1 MRTLQHPVLQY
12 RWQVKETKAGTQ
24 LVYFGL
30 RNPPNH
36 TRNIIPLS
44 RELADRLRSL
54 DGRTA
59 AKDLPSDLTGHEMY
73 SRLIEE
79 GIVVDAHEV
88 RQPST
93 RDNFRQCVR
102 CVTNDYVLPGLE
114 FDEKGLCAFCQCYEL
129 AERSGQGAI
138 MQDGVTDEDL
148 IRISS
153 ENTGSRFDAMVLYTG
168 GKDSTY
174 LLWYL
179 AKKLKLRVLVAS
191 WNMPYTNE
199 TSRENMRR
207 AMRILP
213 DVEFVDRTLPWNM
226 IRQAM
231 RDQFERVG
239 WPCLCPTVAHALF
252 YPLAV
257 QENIPLIMH
266 GVEEVQLAVMNY
278 VMTEIRSGQAHK
290 DRVPDHRA
298 DTLNFLRM
306 VATVSEPQQPYSLTA
321 DLARHMSSVSDLLSP
336 VFKPLNDILTR
347 AENDPGMPIP
357 ILRRLTSNEAY
368 GSWAKAVELMKQ
380 EMDWQ
385 MPPGQKGLLHTS
397 CRIEKVKDYCQFKR
411 FQSAG
416 STFLPQAIVELG
428 AGVYFGLLSREDA
441 LVELQESGYYRE
453 PPVLSELTR
462 DLGIDRDGGQTPGEM
477 SWTLGKCSGCSTR
490 T

>member
-1 MRTLQHPVLQY
+1 MRTLQHPILQY
-12 RWQVKETKAGTQ
+12 RWHVKETNAGAQ

-36 TRNIIPLS
+36 TRSIIPLPG
-44 RELADRLRSL
+44 ELADRLRSL

-59 AKDLPSDLTGHEMY
+59 SKDLPSDLTGHEMY
-73 SRLIEE
+73 ARLVAE
-79 GIVVDAHEV
+79 GIIVDAHEV
-88 RQPST
+88 RQPSSK
-93 RDNFRQCVR
+93 DNFRQCVR
-102 CVTNDYVLPGLE
+102 CVTNDYVVPGLE
-114 FDEKGLCAFCQCYEL
+114 FDTNGLCAFCQCYEL
-129 AERSGQGAI
+129 AEKSGQGAI
-138 MQDGVTDEDL
+138 MQDGITDEDL
-148 IRISS
+148 TRISS

-207 AMRILP
+207 AMKVLP
-213 DVEFVDRTLPWNM
+213 DVEFVDHTLPWGM
-226 IRQAM
+226 VRQAM

-278 VMTEIRSGQAHK
+278 VMTEIRTGQQHTE
-290 DRVPDHRA
+290 RVADHRA

-306 VATVSEPQQPYSLTA
+306 VATVSEPPQPYSLTA
-321 DLARHMSSVSDLLSP
+321 DLARHMSSVSELLAP
-336 VFKPLNDILTR
+336 VYKPLNDILTR
-347 AENDPGMPIP
+347 AQSDPNMPIP
-357 ILRRLTSNEAY
+357 ILRRLQSNTAY
-368 GSWAKAVELMKQ
+368 GSWAAAVELMKQ

-397 CRIEKVKDYCQFKR
+397 CRIERVKDYCQFRR
-411 FQSAG
+411 FQGAG
-416 STFLPQAIVELG
+416 STFFPQSIIELG
-428 AGVYFGLLSREDA
+428 AGVYFGLVSREDA
-441 LVELQESGYYRE
+441 LEELQELGYYNE
-453 PPVLSELTR
+453 PRVLSELTR
-462 DLGIDRDGGQTPGEM
+462 DLGIDRGERQAPGEM
-477 SWTLGKCSGCSTR
+477 SWTLGDR
-490 T
+490 

>member
-1 MRTLQHPVLQY
+1 MMTLVHPVLQY
-12 RWQVKETKAGTQ
+12 RWQVKETKAGPQ

-36 TRNIIPLS
+36 TRNIIPLP
-44 RELADRLRSL
+44 RELADRLQLL

-59 AKDLPSDLTGHEMY
+59 AKDLPSDLTDHEMY
-73 SRLIEE
+73 ARFVAE
-79 GIVVDAHEV
+79 GIIVEAHEV
-88 RQPST
+88 RQPSS
-93 RDNFRQCVR
+93 RENFRECVR

-138 MQDGVTDEDL
+138 MQDGITDEDL

-153 ENTGSRFDAMVLYTG
+153 GNTGSRFDAMVLYTG

-207 AMRILP
+207 AMQILP

-226 IRQAM
+226 VRQGM

-278 VMTEIRSGQAHK
+278 VMTEIRSGQPHEE
-290 DRVPDHRA
+290 RIPDHRA

-306 VATVSEPQQPYSLTA
+306 VATVSEPPQPYSLTA
-321 DLARHMSSVSDLLSP
+321 DLARHMSSVSELLTP
-336 VFKPLNDILTR
+336 VYKPLNDILAR
-347 AENDPGMPIP
+347 AESDPGLPIP
-357 ILRRLTSNEAY
+357 ILRRLQSNTAY
-368 GSWAKAVELMKQ
+368 GSWAKAVELVKQ
-380 EMDWQ
+380 EMDWH

-411 FQSAG
+411 FQAAA

-441 LVELQESGYYRE
+441 LNELEEAGYYHE
-453 PPVLSELTR
+453 PQVLSELTR
-462 DLGIDRDGGQTPGEM
+462 DLGIDPDRGHVRGEM
-477 SWTLGKCSGCSTR
+477 SYTLGGCTGCSV
-490 T
+490 

>member
-12 RWQVKETKAGTQ
+12 RWQVKETNGGPQ

-36 TRNIIPLS
+36 TRSIIPVP
-44 RELADRLRSL
+44 RELADCLRSL
-54 DGRTA
+54 DGRTS
-59 AKDLPSDLTGHEMY
+59 AKDLPSDLAGREMY
-73 SRLIEE
+73 TRFVEE
-79 GIVVDAHEV
+79 GIIVDAREV

-93 RDNFRQCVR
+93 RDSFRQCVR

-114 FDEKGLCAFCQCYEL
+114 FDEDGLCAFCQCYEL

-138 MQDGVTDEDL
+138 MQDGITDEDL
-148 IRISS
+148 VRISS
-153 ENTGSRFDAMVLYTG
+153 GNTGSRFDAMVLYTG

-179 AKKLKLRVLVAS
+179 AKKLELRVLVAS
-191 WNMPYTNE
+191 WNMPYTND
-199 TSRENMRR
+199 TCRENMRR

-213 DVEFVDRTLPWNM
+213 HVEFVERTLPWKM
-226 IRQAM
+226 VRQAM

-257 QENIPLIMH
+257 QEGIPLVMH

-278 VMTEIRSGQAHK
+278 VMTEIRSGQPREE
-290 DRVPDHRA
+290 RVPNHRA

-306 VATVSEPQQPYSLTA
+306 VTTISEPAQPYSLTA
-321 DLARHMSSVSDLLSP
+321 DLARHMSSVSELLAP
-336 VFKPLNDILTR
+336 VYKPLGDILAR
-347 AENDPGMPIP
+347 AESDPNMPLP
-357 ILRRLTSNEAY
+357 ILRRLTSNAAY
-368 GSWAKAVELMKQ
+368 GSWAKAVERMKQ

-411 FQSAG
+411 FQGAG

-428 AGVYFGLLSREDA
+428 AGVYFGLLSRDDA
-441 LVELQESGYYRE
+441 LEELQESGYYNE
-453 PPVLSELTR
+453 PRVLSELTR
-462 DLGIDRDGGQTPGEM
+462 DLGIDRGEARAAGEM
-477 SWTLGKCSGCSTR
+477 SWTLGECTGCST
-490 T
+490 

>member
-12 RWQVKETKAGTQ
+12 RWQVKETNAGTQ

-36 TRNIIPLS
+36 TRNIIPLP
-44 RELADRLRSL
+44 RELAERLQLL
-54 DGRTA
+54 DGRTP
-59 AKDLPSDLTGHEMY
+59 AKDLPSDLTDNQMY
-73 SRLIEE
+73 ASLVEE
-79 GIVVDAHEV
+79 GIIVEAHEV
-88 RQPST
+88 RQPSS

-138 MQDGVTDEDL
+138 MQDGITDEDL
-148 IRISS
+148 IRISCG
-153 ENTGSRFDAMVLYTG
+153 NTGSRFDAMVLYTG

-179 AKKLKLRVLVAS
+179 AKKLRLRVLVAS
-191 WNMPYTNE
+191 WNMPYTND
-199 TSRENMRR
+199 TCRENMRR
-207 AMRILP
+207 AMRVLP

-231 RDQFERVG
+231 CDQFERVG

-252 YPLAV
+252 YPLAA
-257 QENIPLIMH
+257 QENIPIIMH

-278 VMTEIRSGQAHK
+278 VMTELRSGQPHRERA
-290 DRVPDHRA
+290 PDHRA

-306 VATVSEPQQPYSLTA
+306 TTQTAEPPQPYSLTA
-321 DLARHMSSVSDLLSP
+321 DLARHMSSVSTLLNP
-336 VFKPLNDILTR
+336 VFGPLRDILAT
-347 AENDPGMPIP
+347 AQNDPGMPIP
-357 ILRRLTSNEAY
+357 ILRRLTSNTTY
-368 GSWAKAVELMKQ
+368 GSWATAVELIKR
-380 EMDWQ
+380 EMDWH

-411 FQSAG
+411 FQGAG
-416 STFLPQAIVELG
+416 STFFPQAIVELG
-428 AGVYFGLLSREDA
+428 AGVYFGLVSREDA
-441 LVELQESGYYRE
+441 LVELEESGYYHE
-453 PPVLSELTR
+453 PQVLSELIR
-462 DLGIDRDGGQTPGEM
+462 DLGIDPGKGQAPGEM
-477 SWTLGKCSGCSTR
+477 SWTLV
-490 T
+490 

>member
-1 MRTLQHPVLQY
+1 MGTPQHPVLQY
-12 RWQVKETKAGTQ
+12 RWHVKETNAEMQ

-36 TRNIIPLS
+36 TRSIIPLP
-44 RELADRLRSL
+44 RELADRLRLL

-59 AKDLPSDLTGHEMY
+59 AKDLPSDLTDQEMY
-73 SRLIEE
+73 ARLFAE
-79 GIVVDAHEV
+79 GIIVEAREV
-88 RQPST
+88 RQPSSK
-93 RDNFRQCVR
+93 DSFRQCVR
-102 CVTNDYVLPGLE
+102 CVTNDFVVPGLE

-129 AERSGQGAI
+129 AERSGQGVALQEGI
-138 MQDGVTDEDL
+138 TDEDL

-191 WNMPYTNE
+191 WNMPYTND
-199 TSRENMRR
+199 TCRENMRR
-207 AMRILP
+207 AMRVLP
-213 DVEFVDRTLPWNM
+213 DVEFIDRTLPWSM

-231 RDQFERVG
+231 RDQFEGVG

-266 GVEEVQLAVMNY
+266 GVEEVQIAVMNY
-278 VMTEIRSGQAHK
+278 VMTEIRTGQPRK
-290 DRVPDHRA
+290 ERVPDHRA
-298 DTLNFLRM
+298 DTLSFLRM
-306 VATVSEPQQPYSLTA
+306 VATVSEPPQPYSLTA
-321 DLARHMSSVSDLLSP
+321 DLTRHMSSVSDLLTP
-336 VFKPLNDILTR
+336 VFKPLNDILIR
-347 AENDPGMPIP
+347 ADGDPGMPIP
-357 ILRRLTSNEAY
+357 ILHRLKSNTAY
-368 GSWAKAVELMKQ
+368 GSWAKAVELIKQ
-380 EMDWQ
+380 EMDWH

-411 FQSAG
+411 FRGAG

-441 LVELQESGYYRE
+441 LEELQESGYYNE
-453 PPVLSELTR
+453 PQALSELTR
-462 DLGIDRDGGQTPGEM
+462 DLGIDPGEGQAPGEM
-477 SWTLGKCSGCSTR
+477 SWTLGKCAGCST
-490 T
+490 

>member
-1 MRTLQHPVLQY
+1 MRTLERPALQY
-12 RWQVKETKAGTQ
+12 RWQVKETKTGTQ

-30 RNPPNH
+30 RNPPHH
-36 TRNIIPLS
+36 TQGIIPLPP
-44 RELADRLRSL
+44 ELSDRLRSL

-59 AKDLPSDLTGHEMY
+59 AKDLPSDLTDHAMY
-73 SRLIEE
+73 ARLIAE
-79 GIVVDAHEV
+79 GIIVEARDV
-88 RQPST
+88 RQPSSK
-93 RDNFRQCVR
+93 DSFRQCVR

-129 AERSGQGAI
+129 AERSGQGVALQEGI
-138 MQDGVTDEDL
+138 TDEDL

-191 WNMPYTNE
+191 WNMPYTND
-199 TSRENMRR
+199 TCRENMVR
-207 AMRILP
+207 AMRVLP
-213 DVEFVDRTLPWNM
+213 DVEFVDRTLPSRM
-226 IRQAM
+226 VRQAM

-266 GVEEVQLAVMNY
+266 GVEEVQMAVMNY
-278 VMTEIRSGQAHK
+278 VMTEIRTGQARTE
-290 DRVPDHRA
+290 RVFDHRA

-306 VATVSEPQQPYSLTA
+306 VARVSEPPQPYSLTA
-321 DLARHMSSVSDLLSP
+321 DLTRHMSSVSELLAP
-336 VFKPLNDILTR
+336 VYKPLNDILTM
-347 AENDPGMPIP
+347 AEGDPGMPIP
-357 ILRRLTSNEAY
+357 ILHRLKSNTAY
-368 GSWAKAVELMKQ
+368 GSWAKAVELIKQ
-380 EMDWQ
+380 EMDWR

-397 CRIEKVKDYCQFKR
+397 CRLEKVKDHCQFKR
-411 FQSAG
+411 FQSAR
-416 STFLPQAIVELG
+416 STFLPQAVVELG

-441 LVELQESGYYRE
+441 LEELKESGYYNE
-453 PPVLSELTR
+453 PQVLSELIR
-462 DLGIDRDGGQTPGEM
+462 DLGIDPGEGQAPGEM
-477 SWTLGKCSGCSTR
+477 SWTLDKCTGCST
-490 T
+490 